1 MRLWTIVSDTG
12 VHSVHELKGHR
23 GNVHCV
29 AFSKE
34 GMLVS
39 AYSFFSLIEV
49 YIDLR
54 NITKVYEQKAQHEMC
69 YHYIKKIVIFC
80 T

>member
-1 MRLWTIVSDTG
+1 MKQVKHAFSFYALGEKVDLKHFQATGSWDHTVRLWTIVSDTG

-39 AYSFFSLIEV
+39 VDS
-49 YIDLR
+49 
-54 NITKVYEQKAQHEMC
+54 
-69 YHYIKKIVIFC
+69 IFLF
-80 T
+80 